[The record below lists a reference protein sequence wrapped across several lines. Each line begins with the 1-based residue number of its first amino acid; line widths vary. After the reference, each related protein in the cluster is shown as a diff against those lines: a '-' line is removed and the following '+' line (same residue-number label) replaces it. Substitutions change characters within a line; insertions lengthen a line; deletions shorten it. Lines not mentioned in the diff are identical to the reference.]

1 MSLGFEQIIANEK
14 KLMTDRGV
22 LFGVAGSILGAYV
35 GRSMKLGFPGTAVL
49 IAGAHFAG
57 HSLAEATK

>member
-22 LFGVAGSILGAYV
+22 MFGVAGSILGAYI
-35 GRSMKLGFPGTAVL
+35 GRSMKLGFPGTAAL
-49 IAGAHFAG
+49 IAGGHFGG
-57 HSLAEATK
+57 HSIAEATR